1 MIFKRGRYSGFLR
14 PISYIVDLI
23 IIGYFSFE
31 IIYEKSDILY
41 FYIYIS
47 ISWIVSTLLS
57 DFYEIYR
64 HTSVTKIFGLIAKQ
78 TIIFLLLVFAFFG
91 FYNDLSA
98 KSINILKYAL
108 LVMSLITITKFA
120 IFFLLKKY
128 RKVFKGNLR
137 KVVIVG
143 LNKKTD
149 QLRKY
154 FNDNPD
160 Y

>member
-1 MIFKRGRYSGFLR
+1 
-14 PISYIVDLI
+14 
-23 IIGYFSFE
+23 
-31 IIYEKSDILY
+31 
-41 FYIYIS
+41 
-47 ISWIVSTLLS
+47 
-57 DFYEIYR
+57 
-64 HTSVTKIFGLIAKQ
+64 
-78 TIIFLLLVFAFFG
+78 
-91 FYNDLSA
+91 
-98 KSINILKYAL
+98 
-108 LVMSLITITKFA
+108 MSSITITKFA

-160 Y
+160 YGYQLVKIFDLKQYQNKYSFEFHGRSIFLQGKLLSKNLLTKRNALNDPVFAPIGSRWLDALIVLIAAETIDLYTPFKAPKPSLTP

>member
-64 HTSVTKIFGLIAKQ
+64 HTSVTKI
-78 TIIFLLLVFAFFG
+78 LV
-91 FYNDLSA
+91 
-98 KSINILKYAL
+98 
-108 LVMSLITITKFA
+108 
-120 IFFLLKKY
+120 
-128 RKVFKGNLR
+128 
-137 KVVIVG
+137 
-143 LNKKTD
+143 
-149 QLRKY
+149 
-154 FNDNPD
+154 
-160 Y
+160 

>member
-41 FYIYIS
+41 FYIYIL

-64 HTSVTKIFGLIAKQ
+64 HTSVTKIFGLIVKQ

-98 KSINILKYAL
+98 KSINILKYVL
-108 LVMSLITITKFA
+108 FVMS
-120 IFFLLKKY
+120 
-128 RKVFKGNLR
+128 
-137 KVVIVG
+137 
-143 LNKKTD
+143 
-149 QLRKY
+149 
-154 FNDNPD
+154 
-160 Y
+160 